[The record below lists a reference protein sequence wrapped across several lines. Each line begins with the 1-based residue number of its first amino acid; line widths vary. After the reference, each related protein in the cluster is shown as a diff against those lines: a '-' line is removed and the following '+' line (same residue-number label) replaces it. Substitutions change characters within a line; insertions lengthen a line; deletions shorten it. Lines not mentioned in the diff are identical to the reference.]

1 MSLIDR
7 LLGKDSEEDAEEG
20 CCDMRIEEVEDEEN

>member
-7 LLGKDSEEDAEEG
+7 LLGKGSDEDAEEG
-20 CCDMRIEEVEDEEN
+20 CCDLQIEEVEADED